1 MSLSF
6 WPPHADRKCT
16 SGVPSGSN
24 TELTNAKLTEG
35 GSSDGVACDWL
46 SGMVPMALTLGL
58 EEEGGLKG
66 LRVLWVLEVKFWVS
80 EKEDRPYEL
89 S

>member
-1 MSLSF
+1 M
-6 WPPHADRKCT
+6 
-16 SGVPSGSN
+16 
-24 TELTNAKLTEG
+24 TNAKLTEG

-46 SGMVPMALTLGL
+46 SGMVPMALILGL

-89 S
+89 SWRVPIWREVEGGEGVWIEIVL

>member
-1 MSLSF
+1 
-6 WPPHADRKCT
+6 
-16 SGVPSGSN
+16 
-24 TELTNAKLTEG
+24 
-35 GSSDGVACDWL
+35 
-46 SGMVPMALTLGL
+46 MALILGL